1 MVKTRFETSSYY
13 KYLQIFDSIF
23 ILFIVYVAFKF
34 YFVGSQVDIDGSDKP
49 AYWFGSF
56 LYSIQY
62 VVLLAKIVSYLLY
75 LKISFKN
82 EYCIKCGTNY
92 LVNLSQSMQ
101 FKIYQST
108 FNQKITSEVMLRYK
122 FLQYHACVIK
132 GLIATKT

>member
-1 MVKTRFETSSYY
+1 MKTRFETSSYY

-62 VVLLAKIVSYLLY
+62 VVLLAKLVS
-75 LKISFKN
+75 
-82 EYCIKCGTNY
+82 
-92 LVNLSQSMQ
+92 
-101 FKIYQST
+101 
-108 FNQKITSEVMLRYK
+108 
-122 FLQYHACVIK
+122 
-132 GLIATKT
+132 